1 MVTITMSDRF
11 IFERVLNG
19 RFPEK
24 INAKSLFSILV
35 IVIQCGSMWKKRWK
49 NHSFLPPLVR
59 KIANLHRT
67 ACTPIGYLGG
77 QEGMKFYSEKYNF
90 WIVYHYQV
98 ITKTFS
104 WKNEYKIFF
113 RLEDMAQNGPEYP
126 ICVSNSGKNL
136 FPLKIQDNHAL
147 LQPKLVF
154 LGSLAIWDDSNRY
167 CFHKIIRLL
176 RNAAKYCKN
185 AAK

>member
-1 MVTITMSDRF
+1 MKNVQEVPILNTYVTSVFCRGEIPPRSSADAALLDC
-11 IFERVLNG
+11 ISSCSERST
-19 RFPEK
+19 K
-24 INAKSLFSILV
+24 
-35 IVIQCGSMWKKRWK
+35 
-49 NHSFLPPLVR
+49 
-59 KIANLHRT
+59 LHMT

-98 ITKTFS
+98 FPKTFS

-126 ICVSNSGKNL
+126 TCVSNSGKNL

-176 RNAAKYCKN
+176 QNAAKCCKN

>member
-1 MVTITMSDRF
+1 MERYDRLKKQISMEF
-11 IFERVLNG
+11 REFSN
-19 RFPEK
+19 RFK
-24 INAKSLFSILV
+24 
-35 IVIQCGSMWKKRWK
+35 
-49 NHSFLPPLVR
+49 
-59 KIANLHRT
+59 T

-113 RLEDMAQNGPEYP
+113 RLEDMAQNGPKYP

-154 LGSLAIWDDSNRY
+154 LGSLAIWDDSNRF

-176 RNAAKYCKN
+176 QNAAKCCKN

>member
-1 MVTITMSDRF
+1 M
-11 IFERVLNG
+11 N
-19 RFPEK
+19 
-24 INAKSLFSILV
+24 
-35 IVIQCGSMWKKRWK
+35 
-49 NHSFLPPLVR
+49 
-59 KIANLHRT
+59 
-67 ACTPIGYLGG
+67 ACTPIGCLGG

-113 RLEDMAQNGPEYP
+113 CLEDMAQNGPEYP
-126 ICVSNSGKNL
+126 TCVSNSGENL

-176 RNAAKYCKN
+176 QNAAKYCKN
-185 AAK
+185 AAKKHFFAANGIIWKLIHGLLPNLVNRGSLLFLINFNGICF